1 MVCNVSIY
9 FERFIGQSIVFQQ
22 ITQFCVIYESRL
34 DE

>member
-1 MVCNVSIY
+1 MY

-22 ITQFCVIYESRL
+22 IIQFCVIYESRL